1 MIIDDR
7 RDLKIS
13 KNRLEA
19 LVDGIFA
26 FAMTL
31 LVTGLVIPHLSKT
44 EAEAKLAI
52 SIAGMRSELIS
63 FLVAFFVLA
72 SFWLKHNRQFHYVRR
87 VDSGIMRI
95 TLFILACVVLMPFT
109 ANISGDYSDVQV
121 AVDLFHVNMF
131 SLSMFFLI
139 HWWYL
144 TRNPDIT
151 SVVISSR
158 DVSNGMY
165 GSLITPVISAL
176 GFVLSFISPSWSM
189 ATYLLIIPCGAI
201 VRRYFQ

>member
-1 MIIDDR
+1 MDYQG
-7 RDLKIS
+7 DLKIS

-31 LVTGLVIPHLSKT
+31 LVTGLVIPHISKT

-52 SIAGMRSELIS
+52 SIAAMRSELIS
-63 FLVAFFVLA
+63 FMVAFFVLA

-109 ANISGDYSDVQV
+109 TNISGDYSDVQV
-121 AVDLFHVNMF
+121 AVDLFHANMF
-131 SLSMFFLI
+131 SLGMFFLI

-144 TRNPDIT
+144 TRNPEIT
-151 SVVISSR
+151 SVAISSR
-158 DVSNGMY
+158 DASNGMY
-165 GSLITPVISAL
+165 GAMITPGISAL
-176 GFVLSFISPSWSM
+176 GFALSFISPSWSM
-189 ATYLLIIPCGAI
+189 ATYFLIIPCGVI
-201 VRRYFQ
+201 VKRSCQ